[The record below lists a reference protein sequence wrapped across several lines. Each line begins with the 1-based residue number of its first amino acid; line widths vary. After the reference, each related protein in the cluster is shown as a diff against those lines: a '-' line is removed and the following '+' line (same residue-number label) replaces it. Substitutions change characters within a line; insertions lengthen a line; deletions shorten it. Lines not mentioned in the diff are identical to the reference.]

1 MNNGFSEF
9 LLSLE
14 DEEFFAVM
22 RNYLGPLST
31 PFNKHNLIQRL
42 ERFLTRQ
49 ETVRRIKSFLDA
61 QDRELLAAVHYFR
74 EPTERDLHF
83 FFGETHGYLD
93 LHSRLLNLQDRLIL
107 LANRTAHHIRIN
119 PILTPYL
126 EDAAAATSLVPS
138 RQAEPENRREPWFQP
153 SLIPAF
159 MAFLRE
165 FPEPLKSSGELKK
178 RALEAVSERF
188 PLLMEA
194 AQEGPEEAQ
203 GEGLL
208 PPRLA
213 YLLEVLRHLSLLREA
228 QSRLEVSEEGVT
240 RLSRFPESW
249 VQLVSVCAA
258 GGARSTRELYVGV
271 AGARELLKRVDPSR
285 AYEPHRL
292 GRYLGII
299 LTAQGGAMERGEGLL
314 ESLVASGLLQVGAE
328 GYLRLALLPEESHDD
343 RDNGPGA
350 RSTGG
355 SLLSPNFEI
364 TLPMEAQTEKHLRAA
379 KLARI
384 LQYDRFC
391 RYEITRDSFLEGCE
405 GREEGEARI
414 EELRE
419 LTGRPPQNIATT
431 LGAWVAEYG
440 AFRLMEGVVLLAE
453 GQQAT
458 LLEHAPAIQPYLRKR
473 LAEGVYLLQGP
484 ELEWRKALAELG
496 FEQVPPVER
505 RREGSGVGSFP
516 FEPPAEE
523 RDRLAYSGSE
533 EAIGEPAAFEEE
545 RSAEA
550 DALTTRLR
558 DRIGELD
565 AGEEVKQELNRR
577 LEMKLLLYSE
587 QLENEAARRAVAEA
601 RGLDYLG
608 KIRIIEAALSA
619 SGDLLEVLTRK
630 PGAEPERILLKPRS
644 LEKGNQ
650 DVILHGTSLPDNR
663 PVKVQVRK
671 VALLR
676 KLTGTLIRTL

>member
-1 MNNGFSEF
+1 MNDGFSEF

-42 ERFLTRQ
+42 ERFLTRE
-49 ETVRRIKSFLDA
+49 ETLRRLKAFLDSY
-61 QDRELLAAVHYFR
+61 DRELLAAVHYFR
-74 EPTERDLHF
+74 EPSERDLHF
-83 FFGETHGYLD
+83 FFGEIHGYLD

-107 LANRTAHHIRIN
+107 LANRSTHRLRIN
-119 PILTPYL
+119 PLLAPYL
-126 EDAAAATSLVPS
+126 QEVVTAASLVPS
-138 RQAEPENRREPWFQP
+138 RQAEPEERREPWFQP

-165 FPEPLKSSGELKK
+165 FPDPLKSSGELKK
-178 RALEAVSERF
+178 RSEEALSERF
-188 PLLMEA
+188 PLLLEKESGNS
-194 AQEGPEEAQ
+194 EGTPE
-203 GEGLL
+203 GETL
-208 PPRLA
+208 PPRLS
-213 YLLEVLRHLSLLREA
+213 YLLRGLRHLELLRERA
-228 QSRLEVSEEGVT
+228 GTLELDEDGIQRLAG
-240 RLSRFPESW
+240 FPEEW
-249 VQLVSVCAA
+249 IQLVAICSAA
-258 GGARSTRELYVGV
+258 GARGSRELYSSV
-271 AGARELLKRVDPSR
+271 AALRELLHRLDPARS
-285 AYEPHRL
+285 YEPTRL

-299 LTAQGGAMERGEGLL
+299 LTGQGGSMETGEDLL
-314 ESLVASGLLQVGAE
+314 GSLTASGLLQRRE
-328 GYLRLALLPEESHDD
+328 NGYVQLALLPGEDVQE
-343 RDNGPGA
+343 GEA

-355 SLLSPNFEI
+355 TLLSPNFEI
-364 TLPMEAQTEKHLRAA
+364 TLPMEAMIGKHLQAA

-384 LQYDRFC
+384 LRYDRFC

-405 GREEGEARI
+405 GRQEGENRI
-414 EELRE
+414 EELRG
-419 LTGRPPQNIATT
+419 LTGKLPQNIATT
-431 LGAWVAEYG
+431 LAAWVSEYG
-440 AFRLMEGVVLLAE
+440 AFRLMEGIVLLAE

-458 LLEHAPAIQPYLRKR
+458 LLEHAPAIQPYLRRR

-484 ELEWRKALAELG
+484 EQEWRRALAEIG

-505 RREGSGVGSFP
+505 GRRESAPGPYP
-516 FEPPAEE
+516 FEPPPEE
-523 RDRLAYSGSE
+523 RDRLAASTSE
-533 EAIGEPAAFEEE
+533 ELVHPRGVSEEG
-545 RSAEA
+545 SSLQAEE
-550 DALTTRLR
+550 LTERLR
-558 DRIGELD
+558 ERIGELR

-577 LEMKLLLYSE
+577 LDMKLLLYSE

-630 PGAEPERILLKPRS
+630 PGAEPERLLLRPRN
-644 LEKGNQ
+644 LEKGSS

-671 VALLR
+671 IALLR